1 MLDHFSRLKT
11 LENKIDEMFIRGP
24 LVIGMKFNDD
34 ENEEEEDEELEK
46 YKIEFLFDYEEDKII
61 VFDFD
66 KKLDPQEMKK
76 LSLDFIYQ
84 PSLG

>member
-1 MLDHFSRLKT
+1 MH
-11 LENKIDEMFIRGP
+11 IRGP
-24 LVIGMKFNDD
+24 LVIGIANSDIQREDD
-34 ENEEEEDEELEK
+34 EDEEDEDEELQM
-46 YKIEFLFDYEEDKII
+46 YKIEFLFDYEEDKMV

-76 LSLDFIYQ
+76 LSFHFIYQ